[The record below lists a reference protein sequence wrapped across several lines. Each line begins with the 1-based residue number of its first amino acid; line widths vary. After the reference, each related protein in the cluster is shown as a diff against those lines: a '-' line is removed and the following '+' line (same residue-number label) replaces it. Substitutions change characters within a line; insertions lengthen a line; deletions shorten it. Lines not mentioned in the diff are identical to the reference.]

1 VRSVQGST
9 SNARLSRDEVRAASA
24 EGDVSSSGE
33 ATDASIAVEAPNMV
47 GF

>member
-24 EGDVSSSGE
+24 EGDVSSS
-33 ATDASIAVEAPNMV
+33 ARSSDA
-47 GF
+47 